1 MGPKLED
8 IVSRAHVR
16 EMRHG
21 AGSLT
26 LGDNAT
32 AHPSLIINDGLIV
45 IETDIVVY
53 EQAILRAYHSNP
65 ILVVRLEVIAT
76 ESSRILLAR
85 TPNLLLEVSVVEVL
99 SGEAH

>member
-1 MGPKLED
+1 
-8 IVSRAHVR
+8 
-16 EMRHG
+16 MRHG

-26 LGDNAT
+26 LGDNAA